1 MVGFVNAT
9 KEVFTNPTSRYAT
22 IGGTFRFFGGY
33 SIGFF
38 IQKYFLG
45 VYNDYKEEYAYLYAV
60 VVSICGFT
68 SSIVGG
74 IVCDNLEKK
83 NIFMNKAY
91 VCIFAGVMGIPTMFM
106 CSMI

>member
-1 MVGFVNAT
+1 MDAT
-9 KEVFTNPTSRYAT
+9 KEVFVNPTSRYAT

-45 VYNDYKEEYAYLYAV
+45 VYPENKDQYAVLYAV

-74 IVCDNLEKK
+74 LVCDFFEKRK
-83 NIFMNKAY
+83 IFMNKAY
-91 VCIFAGVMGIPTMFM
+91 VCLFAGIMGIPTMFM
-106 CSMI
+106 CTMI